1 MKGRQM
7 AMDSLLREADW
18 NEEERKKRDWAREKA
33 QTDAIRNGL
42 DEKYHRLDQRACDR
56 GEIPAGTVVIIGQD
70 LFRDGHYTL
79 HFYRTV
85 LDYHRSLH
93 NPTTPHFVEQ
103 QTEEWPDVPPWA
115 DTVGH
120 EGEARDMSLHYG
132 LIYWDTGEVVEPIKT
147 WWMERWERL
156 Q

>member
-1 MKGRQM
+1 MKLIGKQL

-33 QTDAIRNGL
+33 QTDAIRNRL
-42 DEKYHRLDQRACDR
+42 DEKYNRLDQLACDR
-56 GEIPAGTVVIIGQD
+56 GEIPAGTVVIVGQN
-70 LFRDGHYTL
+70 LFRNNHYTL

-93 NPTTPHFVEQ
+93 NPTTPHFVEE
-103 QTEEWPDVPPWA
+103 QTKEWPDVPPWA

-120 EGEARDMSLHYG
+120 EGEARDIGLHTG
-132 LIYWDTGEVVEPIKT
+132 LIYWNTGEVVEPIKT
-147 WWMERWERL
+147 WWMKGWE
-156 Q
+156 

>member
-1 MKGRQM
+1 MTKKGTQL
-7 AMDSLLREADW
+7 AMDAALADLDRY
-18 NEEERKKRDWAREKA
+18 ELEKERRQTNAIKAR
-33 QTDAIRNGL
+33 L
-42 DEKYHRLDQRACDR
+42 DEKYHILDMRACDR
-56 GEIPAGTVVIIGQD
+56 GEIPAGTVVIIGQE
-70 LFRDGHYTL
+70 LFRNEHYTM

-120 EGEARDMSLHYG
+120 EGEARDIGLHSG
-132 LIYWDTGEVVEPIKT
+132 LIYWDTEEIVEPIKT
-147 WWMERWERL
+147 WWMKEWEDV
-156 Q
+156 